1 MKIKQI
7 LFGTTP
13 DANPGIPI
21 LRVFIGAALMTH
33 GIPKMFGGL
42 TKFTEFVSSL
52 GVPAPQVMAFLAAFA
67 ESFGA
72 LFLAIGLLTR
82 PAAFMIICT
91 MSVAIFGAH
100 ADAGFAKQEMAWL
113 YLVPALMFLL
123 KGPGKWSLDFLI
135 SKSKS
140 M

>member
-7 LFGTTP
+7 LFGTSP
-13 DANPGIPI
+13 DANVGILI
-21 LRVFIGAALMTH
+21 LRLFIGAALMTH
-33 GIPKMFGGL
+33 GISKMFGGL
-42 TKFTEFVSSL
+42 AKFTEFVTSL

-91 MSVAIFGAH
+91 MAVAIFGAH
-100 ADAGFAKQEMAWL
+100 GDAGFAKQEMAWL
-113 YLVPALMFLL
+113 YLVPALMFML
-123 KGPGKWSLDFLI
+123 KGAGKWSLDHLL
-135 SKSKS
+135 SKK
-140 M
+140 